1 VFASSSLQRGS
12 GLGQLVTA
20 TWSIPERCL
29 WLGQRVS
36 GPGRLS
42 VRSPPIAFPQR
53 RCCRG
58 RRVEVSDVGG
68 REVEAR
74 SGAAEE
80 VGDGDASEFRVLL
93 SGAAAQVVLGGK
105 AYQVNVM
112 VGDRASK
119 QRVAEALTVTRSF
132 NLAG

>member
-1 VFASSSLQRGS
+1 MSDR
-12 GLGQLVTA
+12 
-20 TWSIPERCL
+20 
-29 WLGQRVS
+29 
-36 GPGRLS
+36 RLS
-42 VRSPPIAFPQR
+42 HSRSE

-80 VGDGDASEFRVLL
+80 VGDGDAPSFECFSGR
-93 SGAAAQVVLGGK
+93 GAAAQVVLGGK